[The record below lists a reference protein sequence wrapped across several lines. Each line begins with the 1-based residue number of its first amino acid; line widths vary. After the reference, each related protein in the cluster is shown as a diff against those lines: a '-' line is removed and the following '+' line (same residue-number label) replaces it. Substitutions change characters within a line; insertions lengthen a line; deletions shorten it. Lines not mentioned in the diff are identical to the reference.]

1 MKSII
6 AVLIFMLLCNAGQ
19 ATHIMGGEFTYT
31 FIGSVP
37 QQQKKVYKIS
47 LNYYRNCDTSAAQ
60 FQTYFDLYICYDSSN
75 TNYKRLYAQISLD
88 KINTQPV
95 TPPVL
100 DTTCYY
106 NNNWVCRKSLL

>member
-6 AVLIFMLLCNAGQ
+6 AILIFMLLYNAGL
-19 ATHIMGGEFTYT
+19 ASHIMGGEFTYT

-75 TNYKRLYAQISLD
+75 TYYKRLYVQI
-88 KINTQPV
+88 
-95 TPPVL
+95 
-100 DTTCYY
+100 
-106 NNNWVCRKSLL
+106 